1 MERTKTSGQFVAVW
15 SMSCLQASQTSNF
28 FSIYFQ
34 VIVVLFCLEWKESES
49 KVAKLSLSV
58 GFFSNGEKKSVKEL
72 DKNFN

>member
-28 FSIYFQ
+28 FYIYFQ
-34 VIVVLFCLEWKESES
+34 VIVLFCLAWKESES

-58 GFFSNGEKKSVKEL
+58 DFFSNGEKQNVDEL
-72 DKNFN
+72 DKNIN